1 MYIGSTF
8 EPLSKVLIRHK
19 EEYKWYLRGRFTDAH
34 PFELVKYED
43 AYIELLEDYPC
54 ENEKQLRKRKEELIR
69 ENKFFENLGKDFYRD
84 MGNIVAEQYIGMS
97 TLELFFDKTLSDIEL
112 MKSLFYIIPSKQLYP
127 FKIVWN
133 GDGKEF
139 YDSKYFAHDLDVD
152 DINFYDQ

>member
-1 MYIGSTF
+1 MNGKIYTIKSKETDLMYIGSTF

-69 ENKFFENLGKDFYRD
+69 ENKCVNTLKLSLSYQGLTPIEFDCLCECGACIRKGYKTQHLKTKKHLKWV
-84 MGNIVAEQYIGMS
+84 GNNRIIEKAE
-97 TLELFFDKTLSDIEL
+97 K
-112 MKSLFYIIPSKQLYP
+112 
-127 FKIVWN
+127 
-133 GDGKEF
+133 
-139 YDSKYFAHDLDVD
+139 
-152 DINFYDQ
+152 